1 MIEQLTEADYCSR
14 IEDALDVGGWTWYH
28 TRDSRR
34 SKAGFPDY
42 VCTRNAG
49 LRGAGAVYE
58 LMFLEV
64 KGNPPSGKGKL
75 TKEQGDWLRALKLVP
90 GVKAA
95 AVWPE
100 NWEQLKK
107 WILG

>member
-1 MIEQLTEADYCSR
+1 MTEQITEDDYCSR
-14 IEDALDVGGWTWYH
+14 IEDALDLGKWTWYH

-34 SKAGFPDY
+34 SKEGYPDY
-42 VCTRNAG
+42 TCTRSAR
-49 LRGAGAVYE
+49 LRGSERVYE

-64 KGNPPSGKGKL
+64 KGNPPSGRGVL
-75 TKEQGDWLRALKLVP
+75 SMYQADWIRMLKLVP

-100 NWEQLKK
+100 DWPELKK